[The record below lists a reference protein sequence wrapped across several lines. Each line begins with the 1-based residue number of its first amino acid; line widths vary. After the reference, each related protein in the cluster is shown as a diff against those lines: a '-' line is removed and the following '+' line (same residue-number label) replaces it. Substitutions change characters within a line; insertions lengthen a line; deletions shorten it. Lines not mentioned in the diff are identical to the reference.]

1 MSAVKTY
8 REFLDI
14 NQAAQFLQ
22 EKGLA
27 SCSRET
33 IKYLAYETDKLPRP
47 TIVGR
52 PAYWKLVDLE
62 RFVESL

>member
-1 MSAVKTY
+1 MTAVKTY

-14 NQAAQFLQ
+14 DQAAQFLQ

-27 SCSRET
+27 SCSQET
-33 IKYLAYETDKLPRP
+33 IKYLSYETEKVPRP

-52 PAYWKLVDLE
+52 RAYWKLVDLE
-62 RFVESL
+62 RFVENL